1 MKHLIPMGAI
11 TAETLELAKA
21 AFGRGPTLV
30 PGGLQKA
37 GINLAENLVGI
48 NLEAPSKKLFPV
60 YSPLRNR
67 VSRKAAAFGAT
78 ATSWKSVKKINSTKV
93 LAQVAEKLRNA
104 SVTTLTEDRSATFK
118 SFGLDDFVT
127 HEALAASKGFED
139 VRAMSALQLLYA
151 VMIAE
156 EQLILGGNVTN
167 IGAPAGVPATSVS
180 AGPVNFGAGTY
191 SFKVTAITLDGHII
205 EASGRTAGVDSAG
218 ESLES
223 TVSGAQIVGAAE
235 KVTVTWADVKGAVS
249 YNVFAK
255 LAADP
260 LWTLQTPRRV
270 TTNSW
275 TNDAAYV
282 ITVPVP
288 NVADKTGDALA
299 FDGFI
304 PQIQRNVDL
313 PAAQYITKNNGVLT
327 ADGANGITE
336 FDDLLAAMWN
346 NFNLGPTMI
355 LVNAAQARDVTKKI
369 ISGSGTPVSRIM
381 LQDGERNIVGSLY
394 VGSYLNK
401 FASSFAEGFPN
412 DIPIKIH
419 PKLPPGT
426 ILFIVEQLPYPNN
439 QVPNVWEIE
448 TRQEYTQYDFA
459 MTDRSY
465 PFGIYG
471 QQVLKGYFSAC
482 HGVIKN
488 IKEG

>member
-1 MKHLIPMGAI
+1 MKMLIPAGAI

-21 AFGRGPTLV
+21 ALAKGPTLV
-30 PGGLQKA
+30 PGGLQK
-37 GINLAENLVGI
+37 GISLAENLVGI

-67 VSRKAAAFGAT
+67 VSRRAAVFGAT

-93 LAQVAEKLRNA
+93 LAQVAERLRNA
-104 SVTTLTEDRSATFK
+104 AITTLTESKSATFK

-139 VRAMSALQLLYA
+139 VRAMSALNLLYA
-151 VMIAE
+151 TMIAE

-167 IGAPAGVPATSVS
+167 IGAPTGLLTSVS

-191 SFKVTAITLDGHII
+191 TFKVTAITLDGHETLADGITLGI
-205 EASGRTAGVDSAG
+205 DSPGETDAS
-218 ESLES
+218 L
-223 TVSGAQIVGAAE
+223 VSGAQIVGAAE
-235 KVTVTWADVKGAVS
+235 KVTVTWNDVKGAVS
-249 YNVFAK
+249 YNVYAK
-255 LAADP
+255 IAADP
-260 LWTLQTPRRV
+260 TFTLQTPRRV
-270 TTNSW
+270 TVNSW

-282 ITVPVP
+282 NTGPVP
-288 NVADKTGDALA
+288 NAADRTGDALA
-299 FDGFI
+299 FDGMI
-304 PQIQRNVDL
+304 PQIQRDVDL
-313 PAAQYITKNNGVLT
+313 PAAQYVSKNNATLT
-327 ADGANGITE
+327 ADTANGITE
-336 FDDLLAAMWN
+336 FDDMLKAMWD
-346 NFNLGPTMI
+346 NFRLGPTCI
-355 LVNAAQARDVTKKI
+355 LVNAAQARDITRKI
-369 ISGSGTPVSRIM
+369 IGGSGTPVSRIM

-419 PKLPPGT
+419 PVLPSGT
-426 ILFIVEQLPYPNN
+426 ILFLVEQLPYPNN

-459 MTDRSY
+459 MVDRSY

-471 QQVLKGYFSAC
+471 QEVLKGYFPAS

-488 IKEG
+488 VKEG